1 MKAKRGA
8 KACKTFY
15 GQCTI
20 NAGQLKMITRALSS
34 FVADRLDSNS
44 MAVSVQNFLFQGMSL
59 RHFSSVAFI
68 ILGILQFKEEMKAK
82 A

>member
-1 MKAKRGA
+1 
-8 KACKTFY
+8 
-15 GQCTI
+15 
-20 NAGQLKMITRALSS
+20 MITRALSS

-44 MAVSVQNFLFQGMSL
+44 MAVSEQNFQFQGMGL

-82 A
+82 